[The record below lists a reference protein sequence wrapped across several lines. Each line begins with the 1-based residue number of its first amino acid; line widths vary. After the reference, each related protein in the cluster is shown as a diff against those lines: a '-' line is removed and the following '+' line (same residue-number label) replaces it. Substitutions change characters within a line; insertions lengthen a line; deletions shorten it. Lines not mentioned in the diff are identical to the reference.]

1 MNREAIGGSI
11 WARRGLA
18 AMGIF
23 GLVFLT
29 VPLVIVIPMSFS
41 SARALTFPPPSL
53 SLRWYETFF
62 GDPRWMEAMWTS
74 VFVAAV
80 SSVAALLLG
89 GLAAY
94 GLRRGTFK
102 GRDWA
107 EGNFMAPLIVPTII
121 VAIALYLA
129 LAKVGLLGSLLGLVV
144 AHTLLNV
151 PLVMMVLGV
160 AIREFDQRIEQVAW
174 SLGASWGYTMRKVV
188 LPNLAP
194 SVFAAWIFA
203 FIGSFDEVIVT
214 SFIAGK
220 YETVPKKMFNELIL
234 EVNPTITAVAT
245 LLIVFTVLALAAVTL
260 NAAKILG
267 IETFTGEPSS
277 G

>member
-1 MNREAIGGSI
+1 MIGGSL
-11 WARRGLA
+11 WTRRALA
-18 AMGIF
+18 AVGVF

-29 VPLVIVIPMSFS
+29 VPLLIVIPMSFS
-41 SARALTFPPPSL
+41 SARALTFPPPGF
-53 SLRWYETFF
+53 SLRWYEAFF
-62 GDPRWMEAMWTS
+62 GDPRWMDAMWTS
-74 VFVAAV
+74 TVVALL
-80 SSVAALLLG
+80 SSIAALVLG
-89 GLAAY
+89 SLAAY

-102 GRDWA
+102 GRDWV

-121 VAIALYLA
+121 AAIALYLG
-129 LAKVGLLGSLLGLVV
+129 LAKVGLLGSFLGLVV

-151 PLVMMVLGV
+151 PLVIMVLGV
-160 AIREFDQRIEQVAW
+160 AIREFDLRIEQVAW
-174 SLGASWGYTMRKVV
+174 SLGASWAYTVRKVM

-245 LLIVFTVLALAAVTL
+245 LLITFTVLALAAV
-260 NAAKILG
+260 AFILG
-267 IETFTGEPSS
+267 RAGKLKQTLV
-277 G
+277 

>member
-1 MNREAIGGSI
+1 MIGGSP
-11 WARRGLA
+11 WTRRLLA
-18 AMGIF
+18 ASGVF
-23 GLVFLT
+23 GLGFLT
-29 VPLVIVIPMSFS
+29 VPILIVIPMSFS

-53 SLRWYETFF
+53 SLRWYEALF

-74 VFVAAV
+74 MVLALL
-80 SSVAALLLG
+80 SSVASLLLG

-94 GLRRGTFK
+94 GLRRGSFR

-107 EGNFMAPLIVPTII
+107 EGNFMAPLIIPTII
-121 VAIALYLA
+121 VSIALYLG
-129 LAKVGLLGSLLGLVV
+129 LARVGLLGSFLGLVV
-144 AHTLLNV
+144 AHTVLNV
-151 PLVMMVLGV
+151 PLVLMVMGV

-174 SLGASWGYTMRKVV
+174 SLGASWSYTMAKVV

-214 SFIAGK
+214 SFIAGR
-220 YETVPKKMFNELIL
+220 YPTVPKKMFNELIL

-245 LLIVFTVLALAAVTL
+245 LLIGLTVLALAAVT
-260 NAAKILG
+260 AILAR
-267 IETFTGEPSS
+267 TGKLKQTLV
-277 G
+277 

>member
-1 MNREAIGGSI
+1 MIGGSI
-11 WARRGLA
+11 WTRRALA
-18 AMGIF
+18 AAGVF

-29 VPLVIVIPMSFS
+29 VPILIVIPMSFS
-41 SARALTFPPPSL
+41 SAKALTFPPPGF

-62 GDPRWMEAMWTS
+62 GDPRWMDAMWTS
-74 VFVAAV
+74 TVVAVV

-121 VAIALYLA
+121 AAIALDLGLA
-129 LAKVGLLGSLLGLVV
+129 RVGLLGSFVGLVV
-144 AHTLLNV
+144 AHTILNV
-151 PLVMMVLGV
+151 PLVMMVMGV
-160 AIREFDQRIEQVAW
+160 AIREFDPRIEQVAW
-174 SLGASWGYTMRKVV
+174 SLGASWSYTVRKVM

-220 YETVPKKMFNELIL
+220 YDTVPKKMFNELIL

-245 LLIVFTVLALAAVTL
+245 LLIGLTVLALAAVTV
-260 NAAKILG
+260 ILARAG
-267 IETFTGEPSS
+267 KLKQTIV
-277 G
+277 

>member
-1 MNREAIGGSI
+1 VIGGSI
-11 WARRGLA
+11 WTRRALA
-18 AMGIF
+18 VAGVF

-29 VPLVIVIPMSFS
+29 VPILIVIPMSFS
-41 SARALTFPPPSL
+41 SAKALTFPPPSF

-62 GDPRWMEAMWTS
+62 GDPRWMDAMWTS
-74 VFVAAV
+74 TVVAVV

-121 VAIALYLA
+121 AAIALYLG
-129 LAKVGLLGSLLGLVV
+129 LARIGLLGSLVGLVV
-144 AHTLLNV
+144 AHTILNV
-151 PLVMMVLGV
+151 PLVMMVMGV
-160 AIREFDQRIEQVAW
+160 AIREFDPRIEQVAW
-174 SLGASWGYTMRKVV
+174 SLGASWSYTVRKVM

-220 YETVPKKMFNELIL
+220 YDTVPKKMFNELIL

-245 LLIVFTVLALAAVTL
+245 LLIGLTVLALAAVAVILSRAGKLKQTL
-260 NAAKILG
+260 V
-267 IETFTGEPSS
+267 
-277 G
+277 

>member
-1 MNREAIGGSI
+1 MIGGSI
-11 WARRGLA
+11 WTRRALA
-18 AMGIF
+18 VAGVF

-29 VPLVIVIPMSFS
+29 VPIVIVIPMSFS
-41 SARALTFPPPSL
+41 SAKALTFPPPSF

-62 GDPRWMEAMWTS
+62 GDPRWMDAMWTS
-74 VFVAAV
+74 TVVAAL

-94 GLRRGTFK
+94 GLRRGTFR

-107 EGNFMAPLIVPTII
+107 EGNFMGPLIVPTII
-121 VAIALYLA
+121 VAIALYLG
-129 LAKVGLLGSLLGLVV
+129 LAKIGLLGSFAGLVV

-160 AIREFDQRIEQVAW
+160 AIREFDIRIEQVAW
-174 SLGASWGYTMRKVV
+174 SLGASWWHTVRRVM

-220 YETVPKKMFNELIL
+220 YDTVPKKMFNELIL

-245 LLIVFTVLALAAVTL
+245 LLIAFTVVALAAVAFTL
-260 NAAKILG
+260 GRAGKLKQTIV
-267 IETFTGEPSS
+267 
-277 G
+277 

>member
-1 MNREAIGGSI
+1 
-11 WARRGLA
+11 
-18 AMGIF
+18 
-23 GLVFLT
+23 VFLT
-29 VPLVIVIPMSFS
+29 VPIVIVIPMSFS
-41 SARALTFPPPSL
+41 SARALTFPPPGF
-53 SLRWYETFF
+53 SLRWYQAFF
-62 GDPRWMEAMWTS
+62 GDPRWMEAMATS
-74 VFVAAV
+74 TIVAVV
-80 SSVAALLLG
+80 SSLLALVLG

-94 GLRRGTFK
+94 GLRRGSFR
-102 GRDWA
+102 GRDLA

-121 VAIALYLA
+121 VAIALYLG
-129 LAKVGLLGSLLGLVV
+129 LARIGLLGSWLGLVV
-144 AHTLLNV
+144 AHTVLNV

-160 AIREFDQRIEQVAW
+160 AIREFDLRIEQVAW
-174 SLGASWGYTMRKVV
+174 SLGASWGHTIVKVV

-245 LLIVFTVLALAAVTL
+245 LLIALTVLALAAVSLILARTGRLQKTL
-260 NAAKILG
+260 V
-267 IETFTGEPSS
+267 
-277 G
+277 

>member
-1 MNREAIGGSI
+1 MIGGSP
-11 WARRGLA
+11 WARRLLA
-18 AMGIF
+18 TVGVLA
-23 GLVFLT
+23 LVFLM
-29 VPLVIVIPMSFS
+29 VPIVIVIPMSFS
-41 SARALTFPPPSL
+41 SARSLTFPPPGF

-62 GDPRWMEAMWTS
+62 GDAQWMEAMWTS
-74 VFVAAV
+74 AIVAAV
-80 SSVAALLLG
+80 SSVCALILG

-94 GLRRGTFK
+94 GLRRGSFA

-121 VAIALYLA
+121 AAIALYLG
-129 LAKVGLLGSLLGLVV
+129 LAKIGLLGSFAGLLI
-144 AHTLLNV
+144 AHTILNV
-151 PLVMMVLGV
+151 PLVMMVMGV
-160 AIREFDQRIEQVAW
+160 AIREFDIRIEQVAW
-174 SLGASWGYTMRKVV
+174 SLGASWSYTVRKVM

-220 YETVPKKMFNELIL
+220 YNTVPKKMFNELIL

-245 LLIVFTVLALAAVTL
+245 LLIGLTVLALAAVTV
-260 NAAKILG
+260 ILARAG
-267 IETFTGEPSS
+267 RLKQTLV
-277 G
+277 

>member
-1 MNREAIGGSI
+1 MIGGSA
-11 WARRGLA
+11 WTRRALA
-18 AMGIF
+18 AAGIL

-29 VPLVIVIPMSFS
+29 VPLLIVIPMSIS
-41 SARALTFPPPSL
+41 SAKALTFPPPSL

-62 GDPRWMEAMWTS
+62 GDPRWMDAMWTS
-74 VFVAAV
+74 TVVAAL

-94 GLRRGTFK
+94 GLRRGTFR

-107 EGNFMAPLIVPTII
+107 EGNFMGPLIVPTII
-121 VAIALYLA
+121 VAIALYLG
-129 LAKVGLLGSLLGLVV
+129 LAKIGLLGSFAGLVV

-160 AIREFDQRIEQVAW
+160 AIREFDIRIEQVAW
-174 SLGASWGYTMRKVV
+174 SLGASWWHTVRRVM

-220 YETVPKKMFNELIL
+220 YDTVPKKMFNELIL

-245 LLIVFTVLALAAVTL
+245 LLIAFTVVALAAVAFTL
-260 NAAKILG
+260 GRAGKLKQTIV
-267 IETFTGEPSS
+267 
-277 G
+277 

>member
-1 MNREAIGGSI
+1 VIGGSI
-11 WARRGLA
+11 WTRRALA
-18 AMGIF
+18 VAGVF

-29 VPLVIVIPMSFS
+29 VPILIVIPMSFS
-41 SARALTFPPPSL
+41 SAKALTFPPPSF

-62 GDPRWMEAMWTS
+62 GDPRWMDAMWTS
-74 VFVAAV
+74 TIVAVV

-121 VAIALYLA
+121 AAIALYLG
-129 LAKVGLLGSLLGLVV
+129 LARIGLLGSFVGLVV
-144 AHTLLNV
+144 AHTILNV
-151 PLVMMVLGV
+151 PLVMMVMGV
-160 AIREFDQRIEQVAW
+160 AIREFDPRIEQVAW
-174 SLGASWGYTMRKVV
+174 SLGASWSYTVRKVM

-220 YETVPKKMFNELIL
+220 FDTVPKKMFNELIL

-245 LLIVFTVLALAAVTL
+245 MLIAVTVVALVAVTL
-260 NAAKILG
+260 ILARAG
-267 IETFTGEPSS
+267 KLKHTIV
-277 G
+277 

>member
-1 MNREAIGGSI
+1 MMDGSP
-11 WARRGLA
+11 WTRRALA

-23 GLVFLT
+23 GLAFLT

-41 SARALTFPPPSL
+41 SAKALTFPPPSL

-62 GDPRWMEAMWTS
+62 GDPRWMEAMATS
-74 VFVAAV
+74 TIVALI

-94 GLRRGTFK
+94 GLRRGTFA

-107 EGNFMAPLIVPTII
+107 EGNFMGPLIVPTII
-121 VAIALYLA
+121 VAIALYLG
-129 LAKVGLLGSLLGLVV
+129 LAKIGLLGSFVGLVA

-151 PLVMMVLGV
+151 PLVIMVLGV
-160 AIREFDQRIEQVAW
+160 AIRAFDARIEQVAW
-174 SLGASWGYTMRKVV
+174 SLGASWWYTVRKVM

-245 LLIVFTVLALAAVTL
+245 LLIALTVLALAAVALTL
-260 NAAKILG
+260 GRAGKLKP
-267 IETFTGEPSS
+267 TLV
-277 G
+277 